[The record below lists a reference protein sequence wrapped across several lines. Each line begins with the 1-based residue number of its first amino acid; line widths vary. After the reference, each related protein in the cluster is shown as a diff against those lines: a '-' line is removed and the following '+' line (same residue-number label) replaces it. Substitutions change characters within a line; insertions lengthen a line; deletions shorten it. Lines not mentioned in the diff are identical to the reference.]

1 MSPLFELTTP
11 ELFRLNPLSISISV
25 PVVTRPAPESTMT
38 FDPEVVIPNAANATG
53 SSEEIIAK
61 KKANLIMQCRFGL
74 RHGLVR
80 ATLYI
85 SFAGKNAAGGGPYVG
100 VRFQTQFSGLSS

>member
-1 MSPLFELTTP
+1 MSPLFELTRDR
-11 ELFRLNPLSISISV
+11 LFRLNPQSTLNSI

-61 KKANLIMQCRFGL
+61 KKANLI
-74 RHGLVR
+74 
-80 ATLYI
+80 
-85 SFAGKNAAGGGPYVG
+85 FARQG
-100 VRFQTQFSGLSS
+100 